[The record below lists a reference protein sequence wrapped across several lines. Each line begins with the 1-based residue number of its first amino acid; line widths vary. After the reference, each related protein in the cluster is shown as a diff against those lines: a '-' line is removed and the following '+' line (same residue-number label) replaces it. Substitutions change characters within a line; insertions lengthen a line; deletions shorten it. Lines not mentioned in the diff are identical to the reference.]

1 MTVFTG
7 QRSFQSSNEIA
18 AEVASE
24 TSQASGFSKLVGK
37 SVHIVFSLAHKPNFH
52 IGLSTIY
59 FIPWLLS
66 LPKFAVCINLTNLL
80 FYNQT
85 AKTSVGA
92 SHAFFLFLGIC
103 YSWITSHILGL
114 IQLAIPLGVVY
125 SRFTCQTL
133 IDMRDNSELFFCYAV
148 ITAIVHSINFNL
160 LNSWMKS
167 TIGMCTY

>member
-1 MTVFTG
+1 MYQFDRFIVL
-7 QRSFQSSNEIA
+7 QSN
-18 AEVASE
+18 SE
-24 TSQASGFSKLVGK
+24 
-37 SVHIVFSLAHKPNFH
+37 
-52 IGLSTIY
+52 
-59 FIPWLLS
+59 
-66 LPKFAVCINLTNLL
+66 
-80 FYNQT
+80 NQCW
-85 AKTSVGA
+85 SD
-92 SHAFFLFLGIC
+92 SCFFLFLGIC